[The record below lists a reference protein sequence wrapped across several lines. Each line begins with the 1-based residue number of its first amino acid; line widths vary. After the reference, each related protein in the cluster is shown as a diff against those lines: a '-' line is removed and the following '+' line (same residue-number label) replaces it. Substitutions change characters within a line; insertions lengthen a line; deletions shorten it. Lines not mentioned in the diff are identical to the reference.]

1 MVTRLLAILVFA
13 LVVVLAVTGHADGA
27 IALAV
32 VGIGAA
38 LTLNGR
44 ARAAR

>member
-1 MVTRLLAILVFA
+1 MVLRALTVLFLA

-32 VGIGAA
+32 VGIGA
-38 LTLNGR
+38 LTLSRR
-44 ARAAR
+44 AHAAR